1 MKVLILVFTVAV
13 ASAQQPGA
21 PTSAPHP
28 GGKAPVT
35 AETAPKPEAFRDP
48 LRKVKNANGELV
60 TANLQPLFSW
70 FQRRKGPRPME
81 TWGRTVATVVAVK
94 PEGLVMLNYSDQK
107 TFFLRNYPY
116 QVAPNTKIQ
125 FFSIDSG
132 GYYNY
137 NDPTGDEHTLHA
149 ADYGIPVKPGS
160 EAKTTTK
167 LPAAPKPTPST
178 PKAPSTSK

>member
-1 MKVLILVFTVAV
+1 MKVLILVCTVAL

-21 PTSAPHP
+21 SKSAAHP

-48 LRKVKNANGELV
+48 LRKVRNANGELV

-81 TWGRTVATVVAVK
+81 TWGRQVATVVAVK
-94 PEGLVMLNYSDQK
+94 PEGLVLLNYSDKK

-116 QVAPNTKIQ
+116 AVAPNTMIQ
-125 FFSIDSG
+125 FFAIDSG
-132 GYYNY
+132 GYYTY
-137 NDPTGDEHTLHA
+137 KDPTGAEHTLHA

-160 EAKTTTK
+160 EKKSPAK
-167 LPAAPKPTPST
+167 PAAPT
-178 PKAPSTSK
+178 PKTPSTSK

>member
-1 MKVLILVFTVAV
+1 MKTLILSLVVATLAAPQTVRSQSPAN
-13 ASAQQPGA
+13 PA
-21 PTSAPHP
+21 P
-28 GGKAPVT
+28 KAPVT

-70 FQRRKGPRPME
+70 FQHRKGKRPME

-94 PEGLVMLNYSDQK
+94 PEGLVMLNFIDQK

-116 QVAPNTKIQ
+116 QVAPNTMIQ

-132 GYYNY
+132 GFYTYK
-137 NDPTGDEHTLHA
+137 DPTGAEHTLHA
-149 ADYGIPVKPGS
+149 ADYGIPVKHGS
-160 EAKTTTK
+160 EAKTTGK
-167 LPAAPKPTPST
+167 PATAPTSPA